1 MLQIKNLCVSMDNNE
16 LLHNINLDIKDG
28 ARHLLN
34 GHNGSGKTT
43 LVSTIAGNPQYK
55 ITSGQIT
62 FDGTD
67 ITSENATN
75 RALRGIFIG
84 SQNVPEI
91 PGLTVLSLLKHSLS
105 AHTHFQTGKDLSM
118 AQFLSNIEDA
128 REQLSIPRD
137 WLNRSIN
144 VGFSGGERKRIMLL
158 RLIMTKPKFA
168 ILDEADSGSD
178 TTTQKLIADTIK
190 GMPET
195 TFMFISHQPAFIDLI
210 SPTDTTTLSDGRI
223 I

>member
-1 MLQIKNLCVSMDNNE
+1 MLQIKNLCVSLDNNE

-118 AQFLSNIEDA
+118 AEFLS
-128 REQLSIPRD
+128 
-137 WLNRSIN
+137 
-144 VGFSGGERKRIMLL
+144 
-158 RLIMTKPKFA
+158 
-168 ILDEADSGSD
+168 
-178 TTTQKLIADTIK
+178 
-190 GMPET
+190 
-195 TFMFISHQPAFIDLI
+195 
-210 SPTDTTTLSDGRI
+210 
-223 I
+223 